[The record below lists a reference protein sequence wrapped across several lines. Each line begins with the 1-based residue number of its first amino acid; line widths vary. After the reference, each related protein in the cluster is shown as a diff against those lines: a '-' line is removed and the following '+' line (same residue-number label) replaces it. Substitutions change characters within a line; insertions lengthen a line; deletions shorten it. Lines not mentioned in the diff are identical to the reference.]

1 MMNNRTKEF
10 LEQFK
15 DYDNNDIENMFG
27 DTFAEFIELL
37 NGADLS
43 ENTLQ
48 DLNDIFDK
56 DMKIF
61 FSLMKEK

>member
-1 MMNNRTKEF
+1 MNNRTKEF

>member
-1 MMNNRTKEF
+1 MNNRTKEF

-15 DYDNNDIENMFG
+15 GYDNNDIENMFG
-27 DTFAEFIELL
+27 DAFAEFIELL

-43 ENTLQ
+43 EGTLQ

-61 FSLMKEK
+61 FRLIKDKG